1 MTMAVSPDLSIVV
14 VVHNGRE
21 RALATIA
28 SGRERLGAIRAEW
41 LVVDCGSS
49 DGVADA
55 IEARWADVTILRRA
69 NIGFAAGNNVA
80 LARAGG
86 RYVLL
91 LNPDVEI
98 LEGTLAEL
106 VAALDERPEVG
117 AAGVVQRSPA
127 GDVLPSIRRFPSP
140 LRQLGEALGLGGVA
154 GLRESDMA
162 GWDRER
168 SADWLVGAFLAV
180 RRSAMEEIGLLDERF
195 FLYSEETDWC
205 LRLRRA
211 GWDVRH
217 LPQLEIVHH
226 QGGYAQPELAAQLAF
241 SKLLFARK
249 HYGRVRTGAIQGALA
264 LRHLL
269 RAPLFTALSIPR
281 PRWRARAHGE
291 RRALSIAL
299 GLGAKPRLAPAA
311 DLNLEPRA

>member
-1 MTMAVSPDLSIVV
+1 MSDVAVIVV
-14 VVHNGRE
+14 THDSAHELEGCVASV
-21 RALATIA
+21 LAHR
-28 SGRERLGAIRAEW
+28 G
-41 LVVDCGSS
+41 D
-49 DGVADA
+49 
-55 IEARWADVTILRRA
+55 ADVDIAVCDSGSRDDVEAVAARLPVRFLPGP
-69 NIGFAAGNNVA
+69 NLGFGAACNRG
-80 LARAGG
+80 LAAYAPTSA
-86 RYVLL
+86 RYVLF
-91 LNPDVEI
+91 LNPDVRVVG
-98 LEGTLAEL
+98 GTISHL
-106 VAALDERPEVG
+106 VAECDCRPG
-117 AAGVVQRSPA
+117 IGVATARLVDQYGSLIRNMGRPSTPLEYWRL
-127 GDVLPSIRRFPSP
+127 VL
-140 LRQLGEALGLGGVA
+140 LGGSELEWTSSRYDDEQACAWVEGSFLFA
-154 GLRESDMA
+154 RRDTIEQ
-162 GWDRER
+162 
-168 SADWLVGAFLAV
+168 VGGF
-180 RRSAMEEIGLLDERF
+180 DERF